1 MTVAAATAEKIA
13 EWRRDIRKFAW
24 DNFEFTPDAWQGKVF
39 DYWDAGDQRI
49 AMQACKGPG
58 KTAIIAILIWH
69 FLATRPHANVA
80 ATSITGDNLADCLW
94 TELARWHQKS
104 PLLLR
109 AFVWTK
115 TRIACRDHPETWW
128 ASARTW
134 SQSAN
139 PEVQGQTL
147 AGLHANYMLFVL
159 DETGGMPEAILVA
172 AEAALASGIEVRIV
186 QAGNPIQ
193 CEGPLWVA
201 ANRDRRLWKIVE
213 ITGDPDDPLRS
224 PRIDPTWA
232 AEQIRSHGREN
243 PWVMANVLGKFP
255 SASPLAFISSAVIEG
270 AVRREATA
278 NITDPLI
285 IGVDVAR
292 FGDDKTVIRFRK
304 GRDARTIAP
313 IKLRNLD
320 NIQVAARIATIAR
333 EMQADAIFVDGG
345 GNGGGVVDALRA
357 MRVPGVYEIQFG
369 ASPDNLV
376 NSGEAAHYANKA
388 AEMYGLMREWL
399 KGGAIDDDAELRAD
413 LSTRRYAF
421 KMVSGHECIILE
433 PKDAMK
439 QRGLASPDDADAL
452 ALTFALPVQPSA
464 RAGFHGA
471 HILRPAN
478 RVATDYDPFAWA
490 EEHEPAAA
498 RMDFDPFRNP
508 PPGS

>member
-1 MTVAAATAEKIA
+1 MTEPSTASKIA
-13 EWRRDIRKFAW
+13 EWRGNVRKFAL
-24 DNFEFTPDAWQGKVF
+24 DNFGFIPDEWQSEVC
-39 DYWDAGDQRI
+39 DHWDAGEQRI

-58 KTAIIAILIWH
+58 KTAMLAILIWH

-80 ATSITGDNLADCLW
+80 ATSITGQNLSDCLW

-109 AFVWTK
+109 AFEWTGE
-115 TRIACRDHPETWW
+115 RIKCRDHPETWW

-134 SQSAN
+134 PRDAN
-139 PEVQGQTL
+139 AETQGQTL
-147 AGLHANYMLFVL
+147 AGLHSNYMLFVL

-213 ITGDPDDPLRS
+213 ITGDPDDPKRS
-224 PRIDPTWA
+224 PRIDATWA
-232 AEQIRSHGREN
+232 AEQIKSHGREN

-255 SASPLAFISSAVIEG
+255 SASPRSFIPAGLVE
-270 AVRREATA
+270 AAAKREATA
-278 NITDPLI
+278 NITDPLL

-304 GRDARTIAP
+304 GRDARTHAP

-320 NIQVAARIATIAR
+320 NIQVAARVASVAR

-345 GNGGGVVDALRA
+345 GNGGGVIDALRA
-357 MRVPGVYEIQFG
+357 MHVPNVYEVNFG
-369 ASPDNLV
+369 AAPDNIV
-376 NSGEAAHYANKA
+376 ISAESAAYANKG
-388 AEMYGLMREWL
+388 AEMYGSAREWL
-399 KGGAIDDDAELRAD
+399 KGGAIDDDPELRND
-413 LSTRRYAF
+413 LVSRRYAY
-421 KMVSGHECIILE
+421 KIISGRECIVLE

-439 QRGLASPDDADAL
+439 LRGLASPDDGDAFV
-452 ALTFALPVQPSA
+452 LTFALPIQPHA
-464 RAGFHGA
+464 RAGFEGA
-471 HILRPAN
+471 ATIRGAN
-478 RVATDYDPFAWA
+478 MATTEYDPFAWA
-490 EEHEPAAA
+490 DDREPARAKV
-498 RMDFDPFRNP
+498 DWDPFANP
-508 PPGS
+508 PPR

>member
-1 MTVAAATAEKIA
+1 MTAAPATSTKIA
-13 EWRRDIRKFAW
+13 EWRASVRKFAW
-24 DNFEFTPDAWQGKVF
+24 DNFEFTPDVWQAEVF
-39 DYWDAGDQRI
+39 DYWDAGEQRI

-58 KTAIIAILIWH
+58 KTAELAILIWH

-94 TELARWHQKS
+94 TELARWHRKS
-104 PLLLR
+104 ALLMR
-109 AFVWTK
+109 AFDWTK
-115 TRIACRDHPETWW
+115 TRITCRDHPETWW

-139 PEVQGQTL
+139 AETQGQTL

-213 ITGDPDDPLRS
+213 ITGDPDDPKRS

-232 AEQIRSHGREN
+232 AEQIKSHGREN

-255 SASPLAFISSAVIEG
+255 SASPLSFIPAGLVE
-270 AVRREATA
+270 AAAKREATA
-278 NITDPLI
+278 NITDPLL

-304 GRDARTIAP
+304 GRDARTHAP
-313 IKLRNLD
+313 IKLRNMD
-320 NIQVAARIATIAR
+320 NIQVAARVAQVAR

-357 MRVPGVYEIQFG
+357 MHVPYVYEVHFG
-369 ASPDNLV
+369 GEPDNIV
-376 NSGEAAHYANKA
+376 VTGEAAHYANKA
-388 AEMYGLMREWL
+388 AEMYGALKAWL
-399 KGGAIDDDAELRAD
+399 AGGAIDDDPELRID
-413 LSTRRYAF
+413 LTARRYAF
-421 KMVSGHECIILE
+421 KIRNGREAIILE

-439 QRGLASPDDADAL
+439 QRGLASPDDGDAF
-452 ALTFALPVQPSA
+452 ALTFALPIQPHA

-471 HILRPAN
+471 AAIRGPGNQAI
-478 RVATDYDPFAWA
+478 TDYDPFAWA
-490 EEHEPAAA
+490 DEG
-498 RMDFDPFRNP
+498 
-508 PPGS
+508 PGRAQAQREDWPTSR